1 MCQTASLKG
10 KVAIITGASSG
21 IGTAIARRLAS
32 DGCAVVVSAR
42 RAERLNALA
51 SELTAAGG
59 QALAVPADVS
69 DAQQMQAL
77 ADQTVAEFGRI
88 DIMVNNAG
96 FGFIKP
102 FMESTL
108 AEINSQIDVNF
119 KGVCF
124 GSMAVL
130 PTMDKQQSG
139 TIINIGSIASIRHWS
154 HLAVYAAAK
163 HAVLGFSRSLYEEV
177 RTKGIRVSVICPA
190 AVNTEFLDVAGLT
203 NPPWPAADM
212 IQSEDVAELVMTCIN
227 MPKNVSLDTMVLWP
241 TCQSSQ

>member
-1 MCQTASLKG
+1 
-10 KVAIITGASSG
+10 
-21 IGTAIARRLAS
+21 
-32 DGCAVVVSAR
+32 
-42 RAERLNALA
+42 
-51 SELTAAGG
+51 
-59 QALAVPADVS
+59 
-69 DAQQMQAL
+69 
-77 ADQTVAEFGRI
+77 
-88 DIMVNNAG
+88 
-96 FGFIKP
+96 
-102 FMESTL
+102 MESTL